1 MVNYFYQAFVKSPYD
16 LVPKNMEADESI
28 DVLGLPERNA
38 YGSLVVAD
46 ESEHSEEDIEVGDK
60 KSTCKQTFIVFSA

>member
-1 MVNYFYQAFVKSPYD
+1 
-16 LVPKNMEADESI
+16 MEADESI